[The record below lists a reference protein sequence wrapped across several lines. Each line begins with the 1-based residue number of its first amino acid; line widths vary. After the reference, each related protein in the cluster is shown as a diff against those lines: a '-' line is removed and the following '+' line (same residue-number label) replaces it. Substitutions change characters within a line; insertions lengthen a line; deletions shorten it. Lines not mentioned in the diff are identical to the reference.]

1 MASSI
6 QKRNNVHV
14 VGSGPH
20 TLIFA
25 HGFGSEQGA
34 WRHQVAAFQERYRIV
49 LFDHVGCGRSDLG
62 AYSPHRYR
70 GIHSY
75 AQDLLELCAELKLTE
90 VTLVGHSVSGMVG
103 LLAALAE
110 PKRFRRLVFLKASPR
125 YLNDAGY
132 VGGFTQEQLN
142 ALYHS
147 MSSNFYAWASGFA
160 PLAMGNAERPELA
173 QEFAATLSSMRPDIA
188 LSLSRAIFQSD
199 HRADLPRLTTP
210 TLILQSGG
218 DIAVPNEVG
227 LYMARHIPQAR
238 LVSINATGH
247 LPHLSAPD
255 AVNQA
260 LASYLSAP

>member
-6 QKRNNVHV
+6 LKRNNVHV

-34 WRHQVAAFQERYRIV
+34 WRQQVAAFQDRYRIV
-49 LFDHVGCGRSDLG
+49 LFDHVGCGQSDLE

-70 GIHSY
+70 SIHSY
-75 AQDLLELCAELKLTE
+75 AEDLLELCAELKLLD

-103 LLAALAE
+103 VLAAIAE
-110 PKRFRRLVFLKASPR
+110 PRRFRQLVLVKASPR
-125 YLNDAGY
+125 YLNDEGY
-132 VGGFTQEQLN
+132 TGGFTQEQLDG
-142 ALYHS
+142 LYQA

-160 PLAMGNAERPELA
+160 PLAVGNAERPELA
-173 QEFAATLSSMRPDIA
+173 QEFATTLSAMRPDIA
-188 LSLSRAIFQSD
+188 LHLARVIFQSD
-199 HRADLPRLTTP
+199 HRADLPRVTMP

-218 DIAVPNEVG
+218 DIAVPPVVG
-227 LYMARHIPQAR
+227 EYMARNIPRAR
-238 LVSINATGH
+238 LVSLAATGH
-247 LPHLSAPD
+247 LPHLSAPE

-260 LASYLSAP
+260 LASYLLAP